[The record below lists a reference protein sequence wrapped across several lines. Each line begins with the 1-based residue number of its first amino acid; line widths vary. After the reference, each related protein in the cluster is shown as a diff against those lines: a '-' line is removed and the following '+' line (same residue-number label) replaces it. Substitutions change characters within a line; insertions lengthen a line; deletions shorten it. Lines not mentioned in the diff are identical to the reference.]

1 MASIYTQDNFMI
13 GLKKCKSQ
21 PIMINS
27 TNLFMPENWI
37 EMHIHRADEND
48 PRLIWVSPNNASFLI
63 DMAAPIIPFFTVAIE
78 KINNEQ
84 KINILITHHCIV
96 DDHDLNE
103 WSNPLHFLWNDKFSY
118 VFNRLMYSSEDL
130 TCFNS
135 NQTLP
140 EEKVKLFSSTYKI

>member
-1 MASIYTQDNFMI
+1 MASIYTQDGLMI

-48 PRLIWVSPNNASFLI
+48 PRLIWISPNNASFLI
-63 DMAAPIIPFFTVAIE
+63 DVAAPIIPFFTVAIE
-78 KINNEQ
+78 KIDNEP
-84 KINILITHHCIV
+84 KINILITHHWIV

-103 WSNPLHFLWNDKFSY
+103 CENPLHFLWNKKFSCKI
-118 VFNRLMYSSEDL
+118 NNLMHKAEDL
-130 TCFNS
+130 TLYNS
-135 NQTLP
+135 NNSLP
-140 EEKVKLFSSTYKI
+140 EGKVNKLYL